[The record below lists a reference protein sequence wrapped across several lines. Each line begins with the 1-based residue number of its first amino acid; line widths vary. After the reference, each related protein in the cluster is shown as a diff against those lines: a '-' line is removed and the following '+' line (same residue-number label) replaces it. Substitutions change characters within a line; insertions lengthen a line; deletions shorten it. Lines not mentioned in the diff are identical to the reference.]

1 MRTLLIGG
9 FLFLGLYAS
18 AQQVIDLSK
27 TDQDVN
33 VALRAVGG
41 EPVLGVK
48 VIRTVEG
55 SPYFRNEWMN
65 TSVFLTSG
73 AQYKNFQ
80 GRLNLLDGA
89 LYYLNTKKEEFST
102 QSLIREIA
110 FRDAEGQVYRFVHS
124 RHISVA
130 GLKEGWYQLLA
141 DGKAVLYKYYDKTV
155 SVQKPYGSA
164 TEEQTIRTR
173 EKYFVVQDNT
183 VYELKKLKDAPD
195 VLPVK
200 KEELKAFLSSKDLE
214 GLTPEAKYRALIQYY
229 NTLLP

>member
-1 MRTLLIGG
+1 MRTLLIAGCL
-9 FLFLGLYAS
+9 LFTLSAT
-18 AQQVIDLSK
+18 AQQVIDLSR

-33 VALRAVGG
+33 IALRAVGG

-73 AQYKNFQ
+73 TQFTNFQ

-89 LYYLNTKKEEFST
+89 LYYRNTKNEEFSA
-102 QSLIREIA
+102 LAAIREIA
-110 FRDAEGQVYRFVHS
+110 FRDAEGVVYRFVHS
-124 RHISVA
+124 RHIDA
-130 GLKEGWYQLLA
+130 PGLKEGWYQQLA
-141 DGKAVLYKYYDKTV
+141 DGKAVLYKFYDKT
-155 SVQKPYGSA
+155 SSIQKPYGSA

-173 EKYFVVQDNT
+173 EKYIVVQDKT
-183 VYELKKLKDAPD
+183 TYELKKLKDAPA
-195 VLPVK
+195 VLPAK
-200 KEELKAFLSSKDLE
+200 NEELRAFVASKDLE
-214 GLTPEAKYRALIQYY
+214 GLSTDAKYKALIKYY